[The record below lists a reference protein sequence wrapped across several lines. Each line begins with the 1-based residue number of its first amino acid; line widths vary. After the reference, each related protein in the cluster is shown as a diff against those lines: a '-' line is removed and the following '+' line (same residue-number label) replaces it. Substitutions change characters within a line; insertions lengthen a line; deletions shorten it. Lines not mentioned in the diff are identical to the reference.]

1 MIVAQNEAY
10 MHLFTEN
17 LKLTRSLQTLEY
29 VPYILGSE
37 LHFFNF
43 WQESVGH
50 DCKCEC
56 EWREQVILQCVYR
69 CD

>member
-17 LKLTRSLQTLEY
+17 LKLIRSLQTLEY
-29 VPYILGSE
+29 IPYILGSE

-50 DCKCEC
+50 NCGCEH
-56 EWREQVILQCVYR
+56 EWREQVVLQCVYC